1 MNESANAGQVV
12 VVTGAASGI
21 GRALCERLAAGGASA
36 VAVDLDADK
45 LAWTEA
51 ADRIVSL
58 CGDITEEA
66 TNAAMVELAVKKFG
80 RLDAVAL
87 NAGLPA
93 AGTVE
98 SLPLAD
104 FDRVVEVNLRGT
116 VLGTRAAI
124 PALRD
129 AGGGAVVATASVS
142 GMGGDPNMWAYNA
155 AKGAVINYV
164 RSAAIDLARDAIR
177 VNAVCP
183 GPIHTGMTAVIEAS
197 VPAVHEA
204 LRSHIP
210 LQRWG
215 EADEVAAVIA
225 FLASPDASFVTG
237 AIIPVDGGVS
247 AGTGQF
253 LPPQL
258 PATPPPTRPSM
269 NKS

>member
-1 MNESANAGQVV
+1 MSESANAGQVV

-36 VAVDLDADK
+36 VAVDLDTDK
-45 LAWTEA
+45 LAWTKN
-51 ADRIVSL
+51 ADRIISL
-58 CGDITEEA
+58 AGDITEEE
-66 TNAAMVELAVKKFG
+66 TNAAMVELAVKEFG
-80 RLDAVAL
+80 HLDAVAL

-93 AGTVE
+93 TGTIE
-98 SLPLAD
+98 ALPLAE
-104 FDRVVEVNLRGT
+104 FDRIVEVNLRGT

-129 AGGGAVVATASVS
+129 AGGGAVIATASVS

-164 RSAAIDLARDAIR
+164 RAAAIDLARDSIR

-183 GPIHTGMTAVIEAS
+183 GPIRTGMTEVIESAA
-197 VPAVHEA
+197 PTVHEA

-215 EADEVAAVIA
+215 EAMEVAAVIA
-225 FLASPDASFVTG
+225 FLMCPDASFVTG
-237 AIIPVDGGVS
+237 AIVPVDGGIS

-258 PATPPPTRPSM
+258 PKARTR
-269 NKS
+269 

>member
-1 MNESANAGQVV
+1 MSESANAGQVV

-36 VAVDLDADK
+36 VAVDLDAGK
-45 LAWTEA
+45 LAWTKN
-51 ADRIVSL
+51 ADRIISL
-58 CGDITEEA
+58 AGDITEEK
-66 TNAAMVELAVKKFG
+66 TNAAMVELAVKEFG
-80 RLDAVAL
+80 HLDAVAL
-87 NAGLPA
+87 NAGLPS
-93 AGTVE
+93 AGTIE
-98 SLPLAD
+98 ALPLAD

-124 PALRD
+124 PALRN
-129 AGGGAVVATASVS
+129 AGGGAVIATASVS

-164 RSAAIDLARDAIR
+164 RAAAIDLASDSIR

-183 GPIHTGMTAVIEAS
+183 GPIRTGMTEVIESLA
-197 VPAVHEA
+197 PTVHEA

-215 EADEVAAVIA
+215 EAMEVAAVIA
-225 FLASPDASFVTG
+225 FLMCPDASFVTG

-253 LPPQL
+253 LPPQF
-258 PATPPPTRPSM
+258 PEDRTR
-269 NKS
+269 

>member
-1 MNESANAGQVV
+1 
-12 VVTGAASGI
+12 
-21 GRALCERLAAGGASA
+21 
-36 VAVDLDADK
+36 VDLDTDK
-45 LAWTEA
+45 LAWTKN

-58 CGDITEEA
+58 AGDITEEA
-66 TNAAMVELAVKKFG
+66 TNAAMVELAVNEFG
-80 RLDAVAL
+80 HLDAVAL
-87 NAGLPA
+87 NAGLPSS
-93 AGTVE
+93 GTIE

-104 FDRVVEVNLRGT
+104 FDRVVEVNLRGV

-129 AGGGAVVATASVS
+129 VGGGAVIATASVS
-142 GMGGDPNMWAYNA
+142 GLGGDPNMWAYNA

-183 GPIHTGMTAVIEAS
+183 GPIRTGMTEVIETA

-215 EADEVAAVIA
+215 EAMEVAAVIA

-258 PATPPPTRPSM
+258 PAAQTRF
-269 NKS
+269 

>member
-1 MNESANAGQVV
+1 MSASGNAGQVV

-21 GRALCERLAAGGASA
+21 GRALCERLVAGGASV

-45 LAWTEA
+45 LAWTDDV
-51 ADRIVSL
+51 DRIASL
-58 CGDITEEA
+58 AGDITDEA
-66 TNAAMVELAVKKFG
+66 TNAAMVERAVREFG

-93 AGTVE
+93 AGSVE
-98 SLPLAD
+98 SLALAD
-104 FDRVVEVNLRGT
+104 FDRVVAVNLRGT
-116 VLGTRAAI
+116 VLGTRAAVA
-124 PALRD
+124 ALRD

-183 GPIHTGMTAVIEAS
+183 GPIRTGMTAVIEAS
-197 VPAVHEA
+197 VPAVYEA

-237 AIIPVDGGVS
+237 AIIPVDGGVT

-258 PATPPPTRPSM
+258 APVRQG
-269 NKS
+269 